1 MTDSSDHAKTVQGS
15 RIGVALFLFRATF
28 SFSPSRPLIG
38 EASKRKFFLACMYA
52 RINESIYI
60 FIFIFLLFL
69 FYQKKGFGRNA
80 L

>member
-1 MTDSSDHAKTVQGS
+1 
-15 RIGVALFLFRATF
+15 
-28 SFSPSRPLIG
+28 
-38 EASKRKFFLACMYA
+38 MYA

-60 FIFIFLLFL
+60 FLFIFLLFL